1 MKINVNKVLADDAKR
16 KLEPVPLP
24 KVRVKGVASRESIVH
39 SQQTIVNSPQLKAD
53 PTMDYRLSTQ
63 DSTTHD
69 LWTEMAALKKQRAI
83 LSTRTGYLVEEL
95 YANLKKENPAIAEE
109 FYNGRLP
116 MQELKERYA
125 EIQLLTDNMKVLFD
139 NIQHIE
145 QHGITPHVP
154 EVESTDAKVIA
165 YEIRRLD
172 DMIHKTGKKILNNS
186 RGIKPPKNSA
196 RVSDWKLKV
205 SMAEM
210 KRDDLKL
217 KLKRMKYE
225 G

>member
-53 PTMDYRLSTQ
+53 PTMDYRLSTK

-83 LSTRTGYLVEEL
+83 LSTRTGYLVDEL

-116 MQELKERYA
+116 MAELKDRYA
-125 EIQLLTDNMKVLFD
+125 EIQALTDNMKVVYD
-139 NIQHIE
+139 NLQHIE
-145 QHGITPHVP
+145 QHGTTPQAP
-154 EVESTDAKVIA
+154 EVESTDARVIA
-165 YEIRRLD
+165 LEIHRLND
-172 DMIHKTGKKILNNS
+172 AIHKTGKKILNNN
-186 RGIKPPKNSA
+186 RGIKAPKNSG
-196 RVSDWKLKV
+196 RINDWKLKM
-205 SMAEM
+205 SLAEM
-210 KRDDLKL
+210 RRDDLKL
-217 KLKRMKYE
+217 KLKRMKYD
-225 G
+225 